1 MNSFLTVIIKIQ
13 QRSIESHTSFM
24 CDPKTYIFLLQNNL
38 MKNNAIVS
46 GSLVSTTTTNK
57 GEAFL
62 DLDYAWLQSPLLM
75 KEPSATD
82 KMVDLEAALDFN
94 KNYFKSLGNDSLFRK
109 AEQSYER
116 IKELQ
121 GKMKR
126 NMPFVYR
133 SR

>member
-1 MNSFLTVIIKIQ
+1 MNSFLTVIKKIQ
-13 QRSIESHTSFM
+13 QRSIESHTAFL

-57 GEAFL
+57 GEEFL

-121 GKMKR
+121 RKMKR